1 MTDIHEVDEE
11 ENIARCHCSGN
22 NAWVAQVH
30 GGLAQAKKPNA
41 TVTN

>member
-11 ENIARCHCSGN
+11 ENTARCHCSGN
-22 NAWVAQVH
+22 NAWAAQVY
-30 GGLAQAKKPNA
+30 GGLAQEKKPNA